1 MNTMNKLKLSGL
13 AGALLVALF
22 SAQAHAAKPGYV
34 VDQST
39 DAVTRN
45 NYGECWKT
53 TYFDKAK
60 NGLAECGDAVAA
72 APVAAKPAAA
82 PVTTKERI
90 SLSAK
95 VLFDFN
101 KANLRS
107 AAKNELDPVVAKI
120 KQHGTNLQG
129 VVVEGHTDYLGT
141 DKYNQKLSESR
152 ANTVKSY
159 FVANGVPADKVTAV
173 GKGET
178 ETKMTQ
184 TCKAKK
190 LSYAKLK
197 DCLEPDRRVEV
208 EITGQT
214 TK

>member
-45 NYGECWKT
+45 SYGECWKT
-53 TYFDKAK
+53 TYFDKA

-72 APVAAKPAAA
+72 APKAVAPT
-82 PVTTKERI
+82 VSKERI
-90 SLSAK
+90 ALSAK
-95 VLFDFN
+95 VLFGFD
-101 KANLRS
+101 KANLRPQ
-107 AAKNELDPVVAKI
+107 AKAELDPLVAKI
-120 KQHGTNLQG
+120 KQHGANLQG
-129 VVVEGHTDYLGT
+129 VVVEGHTDYLGS

-159 FVANGVPADKVTAV
+159 FVANGIPADKVTAV

-178 ETKMTQ
+178 ETKMTE

-208 EITGQT
+208 EITGVQA
-214 TK
+214 K

>member
-72 APVAAKPAAA
+72 APVAAKPV

-129 VVVEGHTDYLGT
+129 VVVEGHTDYLGS

-208 EITGQT
+208 EITGVQA
-214 TK
+214 K

>member
-13 AGALLVALF
+13 AGALLVALS

-95 VLFDFN
+95 VLSI
-101 KANLRS
+101 KSSMVVLSGLRS
-107 AAKNELDPVVAKI
+107 LIPKKTTCMKLLKVSTAAIA
-120 KQHGTNLQG
+120 
-129 VVVEGHTDYLGT
+129 
-141 DKYNQKLSESR
+141 SS
-152 ANTVKSY
+152 
-159 FVANGVPADKVTAV
+159 KVRPSQS
-173 GKGET
+173 KT
-178 ETKMTQ
+178 E
-184 TCKAKK
+184 
-190 LSYAKLK
+190 
-197 DCLEPDRRVEV
+197 RR
-208 EITGQT
+208 
-214 TK
+214 

>member
-72 APVAAKPAAA
+72 APAAA
-82 PVTTKERI
+82 PAPVAVTTKERI

-129 VVVEGHTDYLGT
+129 VVVEGHTDYLGS

-208 EITGQT
+208 EITGVQA
-214 TK
+214 K

>member
-129 VVVEGHTDYLGT
+129 VVVEGHTDYLGS

-214 TK
+214 AK

>member
-45 NYGECWKT
+45 SYGECWKT
-53 TYFDKAK
+53 TYFDKA

-72 APVAAKPAAA
+72 APKAAA
-82 PVTTKERI
+82 PGVTKERI
-90 SLSAK
+90 ALSAK
-95 VLFDFN
+95 VLFGFN
-101 KANLRS
+101 KANLRPQ
-107 AAKNELDPVVAKI
+107 AKAELDPVVAKI
-120 KQHGTNLQG
+120 KQHGANLQG
-129 VVVEGHTDYLGT
+129 VVVEGHTDYLGS

-159 FVANGVPADKVTAV
+159 FVANGIPADKVTAV

-178 ETKMTQ
+178 ETKMTE

-208 EITGQT
+208 EITGVQAA
-214 TK
+214 K

>member
-72 APVAAKPAAA
+72 APAAA
-82 PVTTKERI
+82 PAPVAVTTKERI

>member
-1 MNTMNKLKLSGL
+1 MTKMLKLSAL
-13 AGALLVALF
+13 AAALMV
-22 SAQAHAAKPGYV
+22 SASAYAVKPGYLTDQATDNV
-34 VDQST
+34 V
-39 DAVTRN
+39 RN

-129 VVVEGHTDYLGT
+129 VVVEGHTDYLGS

>member
-72 APVAAKPAAA
+72 APVAAKPV

-129 VVVEGHTDYLGT
+129 VVVEGHTDYLGS

-214 TK
+214 AK

>member
-45 NYGECWKT
+45 SYGECWKT
-53 TYFDKAK
+53 TYFDKA
-60 NGLAECGDAVAA
+60 NGLAECGDAVAPA
-72 APVAAKPAAA
+72 APAAKPVAAA
-82 PVTTKERI
+82 PVVSKERI
-90 SLSAK
+90 ALSAK
-95 VLFDFN
+95 VLFGFD
-101 KANLRS
+101 KANLRPQ
-107 AAKNELDPVVAKI
+107 AKAELDPLVAKI
-120 KQHGTNLQG
+120 KQHGANLQG
-129 VVVEGHTDYLGT
+129 VVVEGHTDYLGS

-159 FVANGVPADKVTAV
+159 FVANGIPADKVTAV

-178 ETKMTQ
+178 ETKMTE

-208 EITGQT
+208 EITGVQA
-214 TK
+214 K

>member
-72 APVAAKPAAA
+72 APVAAKPTA
-82 PVTTKERI
+82 PVITKERI

-129 VVVEGHTDYLGT
+129 VVVEGHTDYLGS

-208 EITGQT
+208 EITGVQA
-214 TK
+214 K

>member
-72 APVAAKPAAA
+72 APAAA
-82 PVTTKERI
+82 PAPVAVTTKERI

-129 VVVEGHTDYLGT
+129 VVVEGHTDYLGS

>member
-1 MNTMNKLKLSGL
+1 MI
-13 AGALLVALF
+13 
-22 SAQAHAAKPGYV
+22 
-34 VDQST
+34 
-39 DAVTRN
+39 
-45 NYGECWKT
+45 
-53 TYFDKAK
+53 
-60 NGLAECGDAVAA
+60 
-72 APVAAKPAAA
+72 
-82 PVTTKERI
+82 TKERI

-120 KQHGTNLQG
+120 KQHGANLEG
-129 VVVEGHTDYLGT
+129 VVVEGHTDYLGS

-159 FVANGVPADKVTAV
+159 FVANGIPADKVTAV

-178 ETKMTQ
+178 ETKMTE

-208 EITGQT
+208 EITGVQAA
-214 TK
+214 K

>member
-72 APVAAKPAAA
+72 APAAA
-82 PVTTKERI
+82 
-90 SLSAK
+90 
-95 VLFDFN
+95 
-101 KANLRS
+101 
-107 AAKNELDPVVAKI
+107 
-120 KQHGTNLQG
+120 G
-129 VVVEGHTDYLGT
+129 
-141 DKYNQKLSESR
+141 
-152 ANTVKSY
+152 
-159 FVANGVPADKVTAV
+159 
-173 GKGET
+173 
-178 ETKMTQ
+178 MT
-184 TCKAKK
+184 
-190 LSYAKLK
+190 
-197 DCLEPDRRVEV
+197 
-208 EITGQT
+208 
-214 TK
+214 

>member
-72 APVAAKPAAA
+72 APAAA
-82 PVTTKERI
+82 PAPVAVTTKERI

-129 VVVEGHTDYLGT
+129 VVVEGHTDYLGS

-214 TK
+214 AK